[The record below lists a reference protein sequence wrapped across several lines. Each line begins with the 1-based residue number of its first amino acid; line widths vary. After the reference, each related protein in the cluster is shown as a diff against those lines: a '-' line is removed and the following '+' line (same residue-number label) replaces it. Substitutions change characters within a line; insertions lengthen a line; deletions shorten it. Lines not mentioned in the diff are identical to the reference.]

1 MSNIDWNLVNS
12 LLGAI
17 HGAASAGP
25 KYTNI
30 VARAEAE
37 LNAHMM
43 NNPEDAAPPA
53 EAPVTAPPASLQA
66 VSEPEPVSLPAESE
80 PASPM
85 ATESVEPGPDAT
97 ATTATDRR
105 V

>member
-1 MSNIDWNLVNS
+1 MSNIDWNYVNS
-12 LLGAI
+12 LLGVI

-43 NNPEDAAPPA
+43 DNPEPKAAEPT
-53 EAPVTAPPASLQA
+53 APVTAPQASLQA
-66 VSEPEPVSLPAESE
+66 VSEPETKMDQE
-80 PASPM
+80 PEHEPSTP
-85 ATESVEPGPDAT
+85 SDPVEPGPDAT
-97 ATTATDRR
+97 APTAVDRR